1 MTPFDGRLCQD
12 KCDAVAEEGKRQTE
26 EHRSQFESSSSLT
39 GHGSLIHRM

>member
-26 EHRSQFESSSSLT
+26 EHRINLNLHPLSLDM
-39 GHGSLIHRM
+39 GL